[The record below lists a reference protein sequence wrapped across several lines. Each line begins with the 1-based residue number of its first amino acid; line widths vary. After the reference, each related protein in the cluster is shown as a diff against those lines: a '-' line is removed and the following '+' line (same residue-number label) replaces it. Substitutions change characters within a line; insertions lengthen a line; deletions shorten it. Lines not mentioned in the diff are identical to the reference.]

1 MMYLP
6 SKKILGYMDE
16 VYEWMYVDKK
26 DSTPKLRDDAPADIR
41 KKREAILKAFGEKPA
56 FSL

>member
-26 DSTPKLRDDAPADIR
+26 DSMPKLRDDAPEDIR
-41 KKREAILKAFGEKPA
+41 KKRAAILEAFGESMA